1 MFGVVL
7 CCNLASNYMF
17 AIFNVPLGCCNCLY
31 NALSTT
37 LFDNVEVALSVC
49 GGVVRFLGEL
59 QKTCAACVVL
69 FQWITQDQLQHLCLD
84 VVSRLQLVHHLG
96 Q

>member
-1 MFGVVL
+1 VFDVVL
-7 CCNLASNYMF
+7 RFILALNSNCAHF
-17 AIFNVPLGCCNCLY
+17 VSPPSSCKCLF

-49 GGVVRFLGEL
+49 RGVARFLGEL

-69 FQWITQDQLQHLCLD
+69 FQWITQDQLQHLFLD
-84 VVSRLQLVHHLG
+84 VVSRLQLVHRLCR
-96 Q
+96 